1 MERSLLTNGN
11 LLTKTGGKGDN
22 DKNVY
27 HIAGTEKE
35 DIHQGEDR

>member
-1 MERSLLTNGN
+1 M
-11 LLTKTGGKGDN
+11 GGKDDN

-35 DIHQGEDR
+35 DIHEGEG

>member
-1 MERSLLTNGN
+1 MERSLLTNDN
-11 LLTKTGGKGDN
+11 LLTKMGGKDDN

-35 DIHQGEDR
+35 DIHEGEG